1 MKWRFCL
8 QCQGCERRS
17 QPMWCQL
24 SATRCILFDQ
34 QLYCFVYHPAAG
46 RMVPTPERDEQS
58 FALLS
63 TCIQIVL
70 QCSIDIHS
78 KLDDSPLIA
87 LAVLDHCHM
96 MPIHDLNVCPVE
108 CDQLGPSQTCFDEH
122 EDKRIITFALLCAL
136 IDAL

>member
-1 MKWRFCL
+1 MQLRFCL
-8 QCQGCERRS
+8 KSQRCKGRSKPVRCELGPPGRIFLDEQFNRFIS
-17 QPMWCQL
+17 
-24 SATRCILFDQ
+24 
-34 QLYCFVYHPAAG
+34 HPAAG
-46 RMVPTPERDEQS
+46 RMIATPERDEQC
-58 FALLS
+58 FALLA
-63 TCIQIVL
+63 TCSQVVL
-70 QCSIDIHS
+70 QCSINIHS